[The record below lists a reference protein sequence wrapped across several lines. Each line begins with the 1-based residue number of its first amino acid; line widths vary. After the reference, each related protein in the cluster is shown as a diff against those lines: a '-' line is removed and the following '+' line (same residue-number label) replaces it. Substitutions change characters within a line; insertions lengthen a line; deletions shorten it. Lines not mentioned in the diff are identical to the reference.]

1 MGRASALVL
10 GCVGVLGV
18 TGVAGVVAG
27 MNARGT
33 QGASESVAFIGATP
47 AEVVASRFPLV
58 EQTPAVL
65 VDNSPVIGPDDQQ
78 TLFSPFPFYPATGV
92 ASTASVV
99 NVASAEPAPA
109 PQQKPQSTYS
119 VASVSPETQAPYKLA
134 SVTPEPVKAQVAK
147 AEVKTEAKA
156 EAKPAPRRAK
166 PNSVLNDAQIAS
178 MKRRLNLTPDQE
190 PLWPAV
196 ESALR
201 NIAYAKSGTTS
212 PVRTPQ
218 GAMAYIDPD
227 SNEVAQLKYAALPL
241 IMRLDDDQRR
251 EVRSMAHVMG
261 LEGVASRF

>member
-1 MGRASALVL
+1 MGRTSAVVL
-10 GCVGVLGV
+10 GCVGVLGII
-18 TGVAGVVAG
+18 GVAGIVTG

-47 AEVVASRFPLV
+47 AEMVASRFPLV
-58 EQTPAVL
+58 EQTQAVL
-65 VDNSPVIGPDDQQ
+65 VDNSPIIGPDDQQ

-134 SVTPEPVKAQVAK
+134 SVTPEPVKAQMAK

-156 EAKPAPRRAK
+156 GVKVARRAK
-166 PNSVLNDAQIAS
+166 PNSVLNEAQIAS

-201 NIAYAKSGTTS
+201 NIAYAKGGTAS

>member
-1 MGRASALVL
+1 
-10 GCVGVLGV
+10 
-18 TGVAGVVAG
+18 

-47 AEVVASRFPLV
+47 AETVASRFPLV

-65 VDNSPVIGPDDQQ
+65 VDNSPIIGPDDQQ

-99 NVASAEPAPA
+99 NVASAAPAPA

-134 SVTPEPVKAQVAK
+134 SVTPEPVKTQVAK

-156 EAKPAPRRAK
+156 ETKPAPRRAK
-166 PNSVLNDAQIAS
+166 PNSVLNEAQIAS

-190 PLWPAV
+190 SLWPAV

-201 NIAYAKSGTTS
+201 NIAYAKGGTTS